1 MSVITK
7 ESFSQVLAEIK
18 DGRLVPIYL
27 LFGDSYLVS
36 SALTELTESLIPR
49 AQRSTNLQVVDGAQ
63 ADFRA
68 ILDSLNTFALFSGRK
83 VVVVL
88 SSRILSSRADLPGL
102 FARTRAAYEAGAVD
116 VAARFLL
123 EALAYAGWSLDDVAA
138 GAWRDISTH
147 LWQQTFGVDPDDP
160 DTAWIDTVV
169 AHAMSK
175 GMSLPERRD
184 EAALLEVALRRG
196 FPANHALVITTDAVD
211 RRRSLYRLIE
221 EKGVAIDFALATGTG
236 KEARSQQDAIMK
248 RIIRETLTPAGKT
261 IEPDALSLLMERIGF
276 NLWAL
281 SNQVQQLISFVGSEP
296 TIHREHVEAVS
307 QHVREEALY
316 ELTGAVTSGDCARA
330 LAHLSRL
337 LDQGYYSLQILAAL
351 TNEIRRLL
359 SARDLIDT
367 HLEGRLDPRIPYGA
381 FQKTVYPLLK
391 SHLETGSPLKNMH
404 PFALHKTMVRTA
416 ATSMEELSRLLQH
429 LFAAELALK
438 STGVS
443 PRTVLEGLILRICRG
458 SDLSPSQHP

>member
-1 MSVITK
+1 MSVITRG
-7 ESFSQVLAEIK
+7 EFSEVLEEIEA
-18 DGRLVPIYL
+18 GRLVPVYL

-36 SALTELTESLIPR
+36 SALTELTEHLIPE

-68 ILDSLNTFALFSGRK
+68 ILDGLNTFALFSGRK
-83 VVVVL
+83 VAVVL
-88 SSRILSSRADLPGL
+88 SSRILSSRTDLPGL
-102 FARTRAAYEAGAVD
+102 FARTRAAYEAGTLD
-116 VAARFLL
+116 VAARSLL
-123 EALAYAGWSLDDVAA
+123 EALAYAGWSLDDVAS
-138 GAWRDISTH
+138 GAWREISTH
-147 LWQQTFGVDPDDP
+147 LWRQTFAVDPDGP
-160 DTAWIDTVV
+160 DAAWVDTVV

-175 GMSLPERRD
+175 GMALPERRD
-184 EAALLEVALRRG
+184 EAALLEAALRRG
-196 FPANHALVITTDAVD
+196 FPPNHSLVITTDAVD
-211 RRRSLYRLIE
+211 KRRSLYRLIVE
-221 EKGVAIDFALATGTG
+221 TGVAIDFTLASGTG
-236 KEARSQQDAIMK
+236 KEARSQQDAVIK
-248 RIIRETLTPAGKT
+248 GIVRETLTPAGKT
-261 IEPDALSLLMERIGF
+261 IEPDALALLIERVGS

-281 SNQVQQLISFVGSEP
+281 SNQLQQLISFVGPES
-296 TIHREHVEAVS
+296 TIHREHVETMS

-337 LDQGYYSLQILAAL
+337 LDQGYHGLQILAAL
-351 TNEIRRLL
+351 TNEIRRLV

-367 HLEGRLDPRIPYGA
+367 HLEGRLDPRTSYGA

-391 SHLETGSPLKNMH
+391 AGLESGSTLKSMH

-416 ATSMEELSRLLQH
+416 ATSMEELNRSLQH

-443 PRTVLEGLILRICRG
+443 PRTALEGVILRICGAGRA
-458 SDLSPSQHP
+458 SEKAK